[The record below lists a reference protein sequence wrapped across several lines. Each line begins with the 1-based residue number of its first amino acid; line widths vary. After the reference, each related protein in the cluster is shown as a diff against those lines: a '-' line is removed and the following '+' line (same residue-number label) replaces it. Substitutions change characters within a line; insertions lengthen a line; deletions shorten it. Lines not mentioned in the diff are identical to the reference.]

1 MEYRARP
8 TLLFV
13 FDALAVH
20 SKVALWRNR
29 AHINLINDGLT
40 LAHRWH
46 IKASAGLL
54 ESLLPPFFD
63 AASHKLGDSVS
74 SLAMVRIASWVYVL
88 W

>member
-29 AHINLINDGLT
+29 ACINLINDSLT